1 MNDAGFFTPRV
12 DLELPDVPVG
22 TSIRLERTEDG
33 WVNRGV
39 LSPLYGWEY
48 PVVWVSAPSTE
59 TNE

>member
-1 MNDAGFFTPRV
+1 MTPRV